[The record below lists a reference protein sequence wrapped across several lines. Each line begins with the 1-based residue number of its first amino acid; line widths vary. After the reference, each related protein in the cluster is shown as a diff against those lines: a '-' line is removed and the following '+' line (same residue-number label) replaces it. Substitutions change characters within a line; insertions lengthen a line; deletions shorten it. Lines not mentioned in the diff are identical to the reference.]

1 MSSHYENTMVSSPV
15 LGTGEEER
23 YQTLCGEMM
32 MSKEAVLVKI
42 VALSA
47 WWQTNQGNQISV
59 VTMMEGTEM

>member
-1 MSSHYENTMVSSPV
+1 MVSSPV

-47 WWQTNQGNQISV
+47 L
-59 VTMMEGTEM
+59 VTDEPGKPDFCGDHDGGDRDVS